1 VNAGA
6 TLRLALRTLGRNR
19 VRSLLMLLG
28 VATGIAALIAIAA
41 VGEATRRETLA
52 QFKRMVGTFDVVNI
66 APGGARTRGM
76 PSLTTVEPTL
86 TFQDAGAIVDS
97 IPNVRRLATEQSA
110 FDIDVQYRDRT
121 TTSSLWGVS
130 ADWMDIRGD
139 DVTAGRGIGQ
149 DDNDSLARVV
159 VIGPD
164 VRAALFPGQDPV
176 GQTLRIAEVPFEVI
190 GVLAARGAGPGGSSL
205 DNLILLPVTTAS
217 KRLFNRDYLTGITV
231 QLNDPTRFEAA
242 RTAISA
248 LLRERHGIVPPV
260 EDNFTVSNPRAAV
273 AQVEAVG
280 STLGRILTG
289 VGLVAMLIGGVVV
302 MTLMLMAVSE
312 RRREIGVR
320 RALGA
325 TRQDILRQFLAEA
338 AVIATLGGIVGV
350 VAGIGVGTL
359 VALQRG
365 LPPVLP
371 WPVMAGAV
379 VVAAVLGIAF
389 GLQPAWR
396 AARVDP
402 IEALRA

>member
-1 VNAGA
+1 MNA
-6 TLRLALRTLGRNR
+6 TTHLRLALRTLTRSPL
-19 VRSLLMLLG
+19 RSLLMLLG
-28 VATGIAALIAIAA
+28 VATGIAALIAMAS
-41 VGEATRRETLA
+41 VGEATRRETLD

-86 TFQDAGAIVDS
+86 TTQDAEAILNQVA
-97 IPNVRRLATEQSA
+97 NVRRLATEQSA

-121 TTSSLWGVS
+121 STSSLWGVS
-130 ADWMDIRGD
+130 ADWMEIRGD
-139 DVTAGRGIGQ
+139 EVTAGRGIGAE
-149 DDNDSLARVV
+149 DNATVARVV

-164 VRAALFPGQDPV
+164 VRTALFPGEDPV
-176 GQTLRIAEVPFEVI
+176 GRTLRIAEVPFEVI
-190 GVLAARGAGPGGSSL
+190 GVLAPRGAGPGGSSL

-231 QLNDPTRFEAA
+231 QLNDPSRFEAA
-242 RTAISA
+242 REAITG

-273 AQVEAVG
+273 AQVEDVG
-280 STLGRILTG
+280 STLSRILAG
-289 VGLVAMLIGGVVV
+289 VGAIATLIGGVVI
-302 MTLMLMAVSE
+302 MTLMLMAVAE

-325 TRQDILRQFLAEA
+325 TQGDVLRQFLAEA
-338 AVIATLGGIVGV
+338 ALVSGLGGIVGV
-350 VAGIGVGTL
+350 AAGVGIGTVVT
-359 VALQRG
+359 LQRA
-365 LPPVLP
+365 LPPVFL
-371 WPVMAGAV
+371 WEVMAGAV
-379 VVAAVLGIAF
+379 VVAVIIGVLF

-396 AARVDP
+396 AARLDP

>member
-1 VNAGA
+1 MTAGT
-6 TLRLALRTLGRNR
+6 TLRLALRALGRSWL
-19 VRSLLMLLG
+19 RSLLMLLG
-28 VATGIAALIAIAA
+28 VAVGIAALIGIAA
-41 VGEATRRETLA
+41 VGEATSRETLA

-86 TFQDAGAIVDS
+86 RFEDAIAILDAV
-97 IPNVRRLATEQSA
+97 PNVRRLATEQSA

-139 DVTAGRGIGQ
+139 DVTAGRGIGPE
-149 DDNDSLARVV
+149 DNDSVARVV

-164 VRAALFPGQDPV
+164 VRQALFPGEDPV
-176 GQTLRIAEVPFEVI
+176 GRTLRIAAVPFEVI
-190 GVLAARGAGPGGSSL
+190 GVLAPRGAGPGGSSL

-231 QLNDPTRFEAA
+231 QLNDPARFEAA
-242 RTAISA
+242 RAAITA

-273 AQVEAVG
+273 ASVEAVG
-280 STLGRILTG
+280 STLGRILAG
-289 VGLVAMLIGGVVV
+289 VGAIATLIGGVVI
-302 MTLMLMAVSE
+302 MTLMLMAVNE

-325 TRQDILRQFLAEA
+325 TRRDVLRQFLAEA
-338 AVIATLGGIVGV
+338 AVVAALGGVVGV
-350 VAGIGVGTL
+350 LAGTGIGAL

-365 LPPVLP
+365 LPPVVP
-371 WPVMAGAV
+371 WPVLAGAV
-379 VVAAVLGIAF
+379 LGSLVIGIAF